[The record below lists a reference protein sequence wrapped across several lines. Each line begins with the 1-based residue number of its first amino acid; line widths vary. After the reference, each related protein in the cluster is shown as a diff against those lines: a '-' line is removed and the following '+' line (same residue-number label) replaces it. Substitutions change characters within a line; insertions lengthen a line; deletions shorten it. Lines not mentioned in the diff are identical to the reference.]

1 MYTLQLNTL
10 KSICMYVCMYV
21 CLCVG
26 GRNRDKVM
34 NTYMI
39 LGIVV
44 TLLVPSSSTY
54 MMSGKLFLQD
64 VCLIE
69 EVSLLKVNSHMVLR
83 TLVLSPLTPS

>member
-1 MYTLQLNTL
+1 
-10 KSICMYVCMYV
+10 MYVCMFV
-21 CLCVG
+21 SWG

-34 NTYMI
+34 NIYMI

-44 TLLVPSSSTY
+44 TLLVPSSTY
-54 MMSGKLFLQD
+54 MMSGKLVLQD

-69 EVSLLKVNSHMVLR
+69 EVSLLKVHSHMVLR

>member
-1 MYTLQLNTL
+1 MFV
-10 KSICMYVCMYV
+10 SW
-21 CLCVG
+21 G

-34 NTYMI
+34 NIYMI

-44 TLLVPSSSTY
+44 TLLVPSSTY
-54 MMSGKLFLQD
+54 MMSGKLVLQD

-69 EVSLLKVNSHMVLR
+69 EVSLLKVHSHMVLR